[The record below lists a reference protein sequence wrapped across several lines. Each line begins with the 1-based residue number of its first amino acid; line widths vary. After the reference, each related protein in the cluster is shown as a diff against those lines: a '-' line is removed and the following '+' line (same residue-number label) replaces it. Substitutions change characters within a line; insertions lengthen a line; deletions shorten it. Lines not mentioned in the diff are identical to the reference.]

1 MPFDLTKAAGY
12 DKFVSNLDTN
22 QEVVKISLDKLVD
35 SEKNFFR
42 VEDVQ
47 DLMESIQLVGLL
59 DPLVVVPFGDEYR
72 IIAGHRRKKALAEL
86 AKSDKQYAAAPCII
100 LPEMSKDMEMV
111 TLIQSNTTA
120 RELTSYE
127 KAEAAQRLKKH
138 LVELKK
144 QGVKIPGRLRD
155 IVAEQMQ
162 ISATEVARMEVIN
175 KNLSDDWKPFWKENK
190 INAYCAYEI
199 AKMPPADQ
207 AELFQ
212 RPRDPRLSR
221 MDAGTI
227 ERFNLE
233 QKCKNWME
241 TNCPHPLGW
250 SDTEAA
256 RRGEAV
262 PCRNLEKILVHRR
275 DAWSHGKKDSCPG
288 CCGKCENVTVC
299 KEACCN
305 AISFAHARVQKEES
319 IRKDEEA
326 KKQQE
331 PIVKT
336 TREQSLSEASFDAA
350 HAAFM
355 ESFLS
360 NIGPNLF
367 KEMKVKGIS
376 SYEASLFWSEELEKL
391 IGDHNFD
398 DYEVSDIENILDAS
412 DALDLNY
419 MLPEFLALC
428 LAVGTTPDRL
438 LGLREDSAPAGWH
451 DFKTQKP
458 AEGQKVV
465 VMRETGGGARFY
477 SEYIYKQENGKDIWY
492 FSEIPDTQ
500 ASISNVVAWIEAPK
514 DDSNAEGGED
524 DAD

>member
-1 MPFDLTKAAGY
+1 MGFDLTKAAGY

-59 DPLVVVPFGDEYR
+59 DPLVVVPSGDKYR
-72 IIAGHRRKKALAEL
+72 IIAGHRRKKALEEL
-86 AKSDKQYAAAPCII
+86 SKTDKQYADASCIV

-111 TLIQSNTTA
+111 TLIQSNTTT

-138 LVELKK
+138 LMELKK

-190 INAYCAYEI
+190 IMAACAYEI
-199 AKMPPADQ
+199 AKLSPEDQ

-212 RPRDPRLSR
+212 RPRDPRLNHR
-221 MDAGTI
+221 MDVSTI
-227 ERFNLE
+227 ERFKLE

-250 SDTEAA
+250 SDAETA

-262 PCRNLEKILVHRR
+262 PCRNLEKILLHKE
-275 DAWSHGKKDSCPG
+275 DAWRNDKKDSCPG
-288 CCGKCENVTVC
+288 CCGKCENVTAC
-299 KEACCN
+299 KEACYQ
-305 AISFAHARVQKEES
+305 ASSVAKRHEAERTRKE
-319 IRKDEEA
+319 EEA

-336 TREQSLSEASFDAA
+336 TREQSPSEASFDAA

-367 KEMKVKGIS
+367 NEMKVKRIS
-376 SYEASLFWSEELEKL
+376 SYEASLFWSKELEKL

-458 AEGQKVV
+458 ADGQKVV
-465 VMRETGGGARFY
+465 AMRVTGGGSRFY
-477 SEYIYKQENGKDIWY
+477 SEYIYKQENGKDTWY
-492 FSEIPDTQ
+492 FPEIPDTQ
-500 ASISNVVAWIEAPK
+500 ASISNVVAWIEAP
-514 DDSNAEGGED
+514 EE
-524 DAD
+524 DADND

>member
-120 RELTSYE
+120 RELSSYE

-221 MDAGTI
+221 MDANTI

-262 PCRNLEKILVHRR
+262 PCSNLEKILAHRV
-275 DAWSHGKKDSCPG
+275 DAWSHKKKDSCPG
-288 CCGKCENVTVC
+288 CCGKCKNAAVC
-299 KEACCN
+299 KEACDN
-305 AISFAHARVQKEES
+305 ASSIAKHCEAERTRKE
-319 IRKDEEA
+319 EEA

-331 PIVKT
+331 QIAQNAM
-336 TREQSLSEASFDAA
+336 EQSPSEASFDAA

-367 KEMKVKGIS
+367 NEMKMKGIS
-376 SYEASLFWSEELEKL
+376 SYEGSLLWSEEFGKL
-391 IGDHNFD
+391 IGDHDFD
-398 DYEVSDIENILDAS
+398 DYKVSDIENILDAS
-412 DALDLNY
+412 DALDLDY

-438 LGLREDSAPAGWH
+438 LGLREDAAPSGWH
-451 DFKTQKP
+451 DFKTKKP
-458 AEGQKVV
+458 ADGQRVV
-465 VMRETGGGARFY
+465 AMRETGGGARFY
-477 SEYIYKQENGKDIWY
+477 SEYIYKQENGIETWY

-500 ASISNVVAWIEAPK
+500 ASISNVVAWTEAPEEFTNG
-514 DDSNAEGGED
+514 S
-524 DAD
+524 